1 MKTPVVISDK
11 DWNNLYMP
19 SKRNKKPGFRDGV
32 PEHEA
37 APLPS
42 GAQQKWTVAYK
53 QYMEVIAP
61 TYIKAVEAA
70 ELITGLDRVH
80 LYIEMGE
87 KQKDFPKVIDRD
99 LEALDKSMSEY
110 PTNGNHQSESNNRG
124 VEPTSLSG
132 PKIQRSTK
140 PRKNKIRARPHRK
153 SR

>member
-11 DWNNLYMP
+11 DWNSLYMP

-53 QYMEVIAP
+53 QYMEVTAP

-87 KQKDFPKVIDRD
+87 KQKDYPK
-99 LEALDKSMSEY
+99 L
-110 PTNGNHQSESNNRG
+110 NGNHQSESNNRG
-124 VEPTSLSG
+124 VVSTSLSG

>member
-19 SKRNKKPGFRDGV
+19 SKKNKKPGFRDGV

-53 QYMEVIAP
+53 QYMEVTAP

-80 LYIEMGE
+80 LYVEMGE
-87 KQKDFPKVIDRD
+87 KQKDYPKPYV
-99 LEALDKSMSEY
+99 SEGY
-110 PTNGNHQSESNNRG
+110 GFNEPKNGNHQSESNNRG

-140 PRKNKIRARPHRK
+140 PRKNKIRARPHSK

>member
-1 MKTPVVISDK
+1 MKIPVVISDK
-11 DWNNLYMP
+11 DWNSLYMP

-53 QYMEVIAP
+53 QYMEVTAP
-61 TYIKAVEAA
+61 TYIKAVETA

-87 KQKDFPKVIDRD
+87 KQKDYPK
-99 LEALDKSMSEY
+99 L
-110 PTNGNHQSESNNRG
+110 NGNHQSESNNRG
-124 VEPTSLSG
+124 MVSASLSG

-140 PRKNKIRARPHRK
+140 PRKSKIRARPHRK